1 MNKFIL
7 KTLLPSFLGT
17 ILSLS
22 CFSCAFATPTN
33 QKGSANND
41 KVATESFGVLKYQK
55 DLKKLYL
62 TPNFTF
68 RQLLYPHLLFIA
80 I

>member
-55 DLKKLYL
+55 
-62 TPNFTF
+62 
-68 RQLLYPHLLFIA
+68 I
-80 I
+80 